1 MNSSKP
7 RGNIKTVL
15 DLADRDAQDDFF
27 TPLKSQETW
36 FMRDKN
42 YTIPFTPS
50 IQTIPFRGP
59 ASFGTTIAVDL
70 KSQEIGDLLHFVGI
84 QIQLGSWLKSSD
96 LLKFIAGEYTFNN
109 SGEAWTWANAISNI
123 LIENAYL
130 QIGDTI
136 LERTDTVGSSIF
148 FSLFPNIN
156 EQFGIAT
163 DAQGRYSRLDYINPN
178 RPFTTENGN
187 ILCLLPFWF
196 SRTRYKESLPL
207 VSCREGTVQLYITF
221 RPFDQVVRQ
230 ARGYRN
236 SCTSTPLGK
245 TIAVAQNPAVYN
257 SLQSATLNTE
267 LYYSAVT
274 NRYSIPLLSPTF
286 MRQILPLT
294 QPFTSLWIGLSS
306 VDYKYTAYLELLIQ
320 AAFTISP
327 AITAITF
334 YLLEDPS
341 KTFVFTLPEP
351 IVNTKVAS
359 ISFNN
364 ITIISTIPVL
374 DMVIGNV
381 SVMLEETVEITT
393 TTIPPP
399 FENIEIMAYSS
410 LVDGKFR
417 ERLMRKP
424 FEMLYREAQAFHFE
438 EPLKYAITK
447 PNNLTDSISVNLSL
461 ECNGPVEEIIWVIRR
476 RGVAINNDW
485 TNFGPLLESQEEDG
499 RFTLPLLENASI
511 WINGIPFI
519 EQDGDW
525 FRQHIA
531 RAHEGGIVAWNRYI
545 YGYSFARHP
554 GKHQPSGSV
563 NMSRATSVQLRLTVR
578 APVPSTVEGDF
589 DESVRSGWEVHAYC
603 MGMNWLRFE
612 NGIANR
618 IFSS

>member
-1 MNSSKP
+1 MDSKQP
-7 RGNIKTVL
+7 KGNIKTVL

-27 TPLKSQETW
+27 TPLTSEETW
-36 FMRDKN
+36 FIRDKN

-50 IQTIPFRGP
+50 IQTVPFRGP

-70 KSQEIGDLLHFVGI
+70 KSQEIGDLLHFVGV

-96 LLKFIAGEYTFNN
+96 ALKFIAGEYTFAN

-136 LERTDTVGSSIF
+136 LERTDTIGASIF

-163 DAQGRYSRLDYINPN
+163 DAQGRYAQLNYINPN

-207 VSCREGTVQLYITF
+207 VSCREGSVQLYITF

-236 SCTSTPLGK
+236 SCTSTPLGR
-245 TIAVAQNPAVYN
+245 TISVGQNPAVYN
-257 SLQSATLNTE
+257 SLQSATLNTAD
-267 LYYSAVT
+267 YYSSVT
-274 NRYSIPLLSPTF
+274 HRYSIPLLSPTY
-286 MRQILPLT
+286 MRQILPLSES
-294 QPFTSLWIGLSS
+294 FISLWIGLSS
-306 VDYKYTAYLELLIQ
+306 IDYKYTAYLELLIQ
-320 AAFTISP
+320 AAFEISP
-327 AITAITF
+327 AINSITF
-334 YLLEDPS
+334 YLLDDPS
-341 KTFVFTLPEP
+341 KTFMYTLPEL
-351 IVNTKVAS
+351 IVDTKVAS

-364 ITIISTIPVL
+364 ITIVSTTPTL
-374 DMVIGNV
+374 DMVFGNV
-381 SVMLEETVEITT
+381 SVVLEDTVEITT
-393 TTIPPP
+393 TTVPPP

-410 LVDGKFR
+410 LIDGKFR
-417 ERLMRKP
+417 ERLMRRP

-476 RGVAINNDW
+476 RGVSINNDW
-485 TNFGPLLESQEEDG
+485 TNFGPLLESQEENG
-499 RFTLPLLENASI
+499 RYTLPLLENASI
-511 WINGIPFI
+511 WINGTPFI

-578 APVPSTVEGDF
+578 APVPSTIEGDF